1 MSNISPIDGRYKKS
15 VSELETFFSEQ
26 ALMRHRVMVEVEYLL
41 ALIEHK
47 SFQKTRSLSK
57 KTLNSLKGLYVE
69 FSATHFKQIKKIEK
83 KTNHDVNAVV
93 VFVSEKLKKIGRD
106 DLVPFVHFGLTSEDI
121 NNISYSLMTQGAVK
135 DVMIPSV
142 KGVLKE
148 LKALSKKTKSL
159 SLLSL
164 THGQPA
170 TTTTLGKELAVFVS
184 RVEREIALV
193 KKNKLLAKLS
203 GATGSYAAHKVAFP
217 DFNWPLFSKR
227 FIKKLGLE
235 QSPISTQIEPGDS
248 LAELLHSFVR
258 INNIFSD
265 FSLDMWLYISR
276 NIFVQKNIVGE
287 VGSSTMPHK
296 INPIFFENAEGN
308 LDIANNNFSFLASR
322 ITRSRLQRDLSG
334 STVFRN
340 IGVGFAHSLISY
352 KNLIKGVLRVS
363 PNKAQMKKEL
373 DENWSILA
381 EAIQT
386 VLRKSGDASAYDK
399 IKKLTRGKP
408 LTKESY
414 LQLVNSLNVT
424 EKDRL
429 ALLELTPHTYLGEIN
444 KVLEDL

>member
-1 MSNISPIDGRYKKS
+1 MSNISPIDGRYKKN
-15 VSELETFFSEQ
+15 VSELEAFFSEQ

-41 ALIEHK
+41 ALIEHR
-47 SFQKTRSLSK
+47 SFQKTRALSK

-69 FSATHFKQIKKIEK
+69 FSAAHFKQIKKIEK

-93 VFVSEKLKKIGRD
+93 VFVSEKLKKLGRG

-121 NNISYSLMTQGAVK
+121 NNISYSLMTQGAVE

-142 KGVLKE
+142 KRVLKE

-170 TTTTLGKELAVFVS
+170 TTTTLGKELAVFIS
-184 RVEREIALV
+184 RVEREIALI
-193 KKNKLLAKLS
+193 KKMKLLAKLS

-235 QSPISTQIEPGDS
+235 QSPISTQVEPGDS
-248 LAELLHSFVR
+248 LAELLHSFIR

-296 INPIFFENAEGN
+296 INPIFFENSEGN

-340 IGVGFAHSLISY
+340 IGVGFAHSLVSY

-373 DENWSILA
+373 DANWSILA

-414 LQLVNSLNVT
+414 LQLVNSLDVA
-424 EKDRL
+424 EKDRV

-444 KVLEDL
+444 KVLENL

>member
-1 MSNISPIDGRYKKS
+1 MSNISPIDGRYKKN

-41 ALIEHK
+41 ALVEHK

-193 KKNKLLAKLS
+193 KKIKLLAKLS

-414 LQLVNSLNVT
+414 LQLVNSLDVA
-424 EKDRL
+424 EKDRV

-444 KVLEDL
+444 KVLENL

>member
-1 MSNISPIDGRYKKS
+1 VSNISPIDGRYKKN

-47 SFQKTRSLSK
+47 SFHKTPALSK
-57 KTLNSLKGLYVE
+57 KTLNSLKSLYVE
-69 FSATHFKQIKKIEK
+69 FSATHFKQIKKIEE

-93 VFVSEKLKKIGRD
+93 VFVSENLKKIGRG

-121 NNISYSLMTQGAVK
+121 NNISYSLMTQSAVEN
-135 DVMIPSV
+135 VMIPSV

-148 LKALSKKTKSL
+148 LKSLSKKTKSL

-184 RVEREIALV
+184 RVEREIALI
-193 KKNKLLAKLS
+193 KKMKLLAKLS

-235 QSPISTQIEPGDS
+235 QSPISTQVEPGDS
-248 LAELLHSFVR
+248 LAELLHSFIR

-340 IGVGFAHSLISY
+340 IGVGFAHSLVSY

-386 VLRKSGDASAYDK
+386 ILRKSGDASAYDK
-399 IKKLTRGKP
+399 IKKLTRAKP

-414 LQLVNSLNVT
+414 LQLVNSLDVAK
-424 EKDRL
+424 KDRV

-444 KVLEDL
+444 KVLENL

>member
-1 MSNISPIDGRYKKS
+1 MSNISPIDGRYKKN

-41 ALIEHK
+41 ALIEHR
-47 SFQKTRSLSK
+47 SFQKTRALSK

-93 VFVSEKLKKIGRD
+93 EFLSEKLKKFGRG

-121 NNISYSLMTQGAVK
+121 NNISYSLMAQGAV
-135 DVMIPSV
+135 DNVMIPHV

-184 RVEREIALV
+184 RVEREIALI
-193 KKNKLLAKLS
+193 KKMKLLAKLS

-386 VLRKSGDASAYDK
+386 VLRKSGDSSAYDK

-414 LQLVNSLNVT
+414 LQLVNSLDVA
-424 EKDRL
+424 EKDRV

-444 KVLEDL
+444 KVLENL

>member
-1 MSNISPIDGRYKKS
+1 
-15 VSELETFFSEQ
+15 
-26 ALMRHRVMVEVEYLL
+26 MRHRVMVEVEYLL

-193 KKNKLLAKLS
+193 KKIKLLAKLS

-429 ALLELTPHTYLGEIN
+429 DLLELTPHTYLGEIN

>member
-1 MSNISPIDGRYKKS
+1 
-15 VSELETFFSEQ
+15 
-26 ALMRHRVMVEVEYLL
+26 MRHRVMVEVEYLL
-41 ALIEHK
+41 ALVEHK
-47 SFQKTRSLSK
+47 SFQKTRTLSK
-57 KTLNSLKGLYVE
+57 KAFNSLKGLYVE
-69 FSATHFKQIKKIEK
+69 FSSTHFKEIKKIEK

-106 DLVPFVHFGLTSEDI
+106 DLVPFVHFGLTSEDV
-121 NNISYSLMTQGAVK
+121 NNISYSLMTRGAV
-135 DVMIPSV
+135 DNVMIPSV

-148 LKALSKKTKSL
+148 LKTLSKKTKSL

-164 THGQPA
+164 THGQAA

-184 RVEREIALV
+184 RVEREIALI
-193 KKNKLLAKLS
+193 KKMKLLAKLS

-217 DFNWPLFSKR
+217 DLNWPLFSKR

-363 PNKAQMKKEL
+363 PNRAQMKKEL

-381 EAIQT
+381 EAVQT

-414 LQLVNSLNVT
+414 LQLVNSLDVA
-424 EKDRL
+424 EKDRV

-444 KVLEDL
+444 KVLENL

>member
-1 MSNISPIDGRYKKS
+1 MSNISPIDGRYKKN

-41 ALIEHK
+41 ALVEHK
-47 SFQKTRSLSK
+47 SFQKTRTLSK
-57 KTLNSLKGLYVE
+57 KAFNSLKGLYVE
-69 FSATHFKQIKKIEK
+69 FSSTHFKEIKKIEK

-121 NNISYSLMTQGAVK
+121 NNISYSLMTRGAV
-135 DVMIPSV
+135 DNVMIPSV
-142 KGVLKE
+142 KSVLKE
-148 LKALSKKTKSL
+148 LKTLSKKTKSL

-184 RVEREIALV
+184 RVEREIALM
-193 KKNKLLAKLS
+193 KKMKLLAKLS

-217 DFNWPLFSKR
+217 DLNWPLFSKR

-248 LAELLHSFVR
+248 LAELLHSFIR

-414 LQLVNSLNVT
+414 LQLVNSLNVA

>member
-1 MSNISPIDGRYKKS
+1 
-15 VSELETFFSEQ
+15 
-26 ALMRHRVMVEVEYLL
+26 MVEVEYLL

-106 DLVPFVHFGLTSEDI
+106 VLVPFVHFGLTSEDI
-121 NNISYSLMTQGAVK
+121 NNISYSLMTQGAVN

-193 KKNKLLAKLS
+193 KKIKLLAKLS

-444 KVLEDL
+444 KVLENL

>member
-1 MSNISPIDGRYKKS
+1 M
-15 VSELETFFSEQ
+15 
-26 ALMRHRVMVEVEYLL
+26 A
-41 ALIEHK
+41 
-47 SFQKTRSLSK
+47 
-57 KTLNSLKGLYVE
+57 
-69 FSATHFKQIKKIEK
+69 
-83 KTNHDVNAVV
+83 
-93 VFVSEKLKKIGRD
+93 
-106 DLVPFVHFGLTSEDI
+106 
-121 NNISYSLMTQGAVK
+121 QGAV
-135 DVMIPSV
+135 DNVVIPHV

-184 RVEREIALV
+184 RVEREIALI
-193 KKNKLLAKLS
+193 KKMKLLAKLS

-381 EAIQT
+381 EAVQT
-386 VLRKSGDASAYDK
+386 VLRKSGDSSAYDK

-414 LQLVNSLNVT
+414 LQLVNSLDVA
-424 EKDRL
+424 EKDRV
-429 ALLELTPHTYLGEIN
+429 ALLKLTPHTYLGEIN
-444 KVLEDL
+444 KILENL

>member
-1 MSNISPIDGRYKKS
+1 MSNISPIDGRYKKN

-41 ALIEHK
+41 ALIEHR
-47 SFQKTRSLSK
+47 SFQKTRPLSK

-93 VFVSEKLKKIGRD
+93 VFVSEKLKKLGRG
-106 DLVPFVHFGLTSEDI
+106 DLVPFVHLGLTSEDI
-121 NNISYSLMTQGAVK
+121 NNISYSLMTQGAVG

-142 KGVLKE
+142 KRVLKE
-148 LKALSKKTKSL
+148 LRALSKKTKSL

-184 RVEREIALV
+184 RAEREIALI
-193 KKNKLLAKLS
+193 KKMKLLAKLS

-322 ITRSRLQRDLSG
+322 ITKSRLQRDLSG

-340 IGVGFAHSLISY
+340 IGVGFAHSLVSY

-386 VLRKSGDASAYDK
+386 VLRKSGDAYAYDK

-414 LQLVNSLNVT
+414 LQLVNSLDVA
-424 EKDRL
+424 EKDRV

-444 KVLEDL
+444 KVLENL

>member
-1 MSNISPIDGRYKKS
+1 VSNISPIDGRYKKN

-41 ALIEHK
+41 ALIEHR
-47 SFQKTRSLSK
+47 SFQKTRALSK

-93 VFVSEKLKKIGRD
+93 EFLSEKLKKFGRG

-121 NNISYSLMTQGAVK
+121 NNISYSLMAQGAV
-135 DVMIPSV
+135 DNVMIPHV

-170 TTTTLGKELAVFVS
+170 TTTTLGKELAVFVF
-184 RVEREIALV
+184 RVEREIALI
-193 KKNKLLAKLS
+193 KKMKLLAKLS

-386 VLRKSGDASAYDK
+386 VLRKSGDSSAYDK

-414 LQLVNSLNVT
+414 LQLVNSLDVA
-424 EKDRL
+424 EKDRV

-444 KVLEDL
+444 KVLENL

>member
-1 MSNISPIDGRYKKS
+1 VSNISPIDGRYKKN
-15 VSELETFFSEQ
+15 VSEIETFFSEQ

-41 ALIEHK
+41 ALAEHK
-47 SFQKTRSLSK
+47 SFQKTRPLSK

-121 NNISYSLMTQGAVK
+121 NNISYSLMTQGAV
-135 DVMIPSV
+135 DSVMIPSV

-170 TTTTLGKELAVFVS
+170 TTTTLGKELTVFVS
-184 RVEREIALV
+184 RVEREITLI
-193 KKNKLLAKLS
+193 KKVKLLAKLS

-276 NIFVQKNIVGE
+276 NIFVQKNVVGE

-414 LQLVNSLNVT
+414 LQLVNSLDVA
-424 EKDRL
+424 EKDRV

-444 KVLEDL
+444 KVLENL

>member
-1 MSNISPIDGRYKKS
+1 MSNISPIDGRYKKN

-47 SFQKTRSLSK
+47 SFQKTRALSK

-93 VFVSEKLKKIGRD
+93 VFVSEKLKKIGRG

-121 NNISYSLMTQGAVK
+121 NNISYSLMTQGAV
-135 DVMIPSV
+135 DNVMIPHV

-184 RVEREIALV
+184 RVEREMALI
-193 KKNKLLAKLS
+193 KNMKLLAKLS
-203 GATGSYAAHKVAFP
+203 GATGSYAAHKIAFP

-276 NIFVQKNIVGE
+276 NIFVQKNIAGE

-381 EAIQT
+381 EAVQT
-386 VLRKSGDASAYDK
+386 VLRKSGDSSAYDK

-414 LQLVNSLNVT
+414 LQLVNSLDVA
-424 EKDRL
+424 EKDRV

-444 KVLEDL
+444 KVLENL

>member
-1 MSNISPIDGRYKKS
+1 MSNISPIDGRYKKNA
-15 VSELETFFSEQ
+15 SELETFFSEQ

-41 ALIEHK
+41 ALVEHK

-57 KTLNSLKGLYVE
+57 KTLNSLKDLYVE

-121 NNISYSLMTQGAVK
+121 NNISYSLMTKGAV
-135 DVMIPSV
+135 DSVMIPSV

-184 RVEREIALV
+184 RVEREIALI
-193 KKNKLLAKLS
+193 KKMKLLAKLS

-217 DFNWPLFSKR
+217 DLNWPLFSKR

-363 PNKAQMKKEL
+363 PNRAQMKKEL

-414 LQLVNSLNVT
+414 LQLVNSLDVA
-424 EKDRL
+424 EKDRV

-444 KVLEDL
+444 KVLENL

>member
-1 MSNISPIDGRYKKS
+1 MSNISPIDGRYKKN

-41 ALIEHK
+41 ALVEHK
-47 SFQKTRSLSK
+47 SFQKTRTLSK
-57 KTLNSLKGLYVE
+57 KAFNSLKGLYVE
-69 FSATHFKQIKKIEK
+69 FSATHFKEIKKIEK

-121 NNISYSLMTQGAVK
+121 NNISYSLMTRGAV
-135 DVMIPSV
+135 DNVMIPSV

-148 LKALSKKTKSL
+148 LKTLSKKTKSL

-184 RVEREIALV
+184 RVEREIALI
-193 KKNKLLAKLS
+193 KKMKLLAKLS

-217 DFNWPLFSKR
+217 DLNWPLFSKR

-363 PNKAQMKKEL
+363 PNRAQMKKEL

-381 EAIQT
+381 EAVQT

-414 LQLVNSLNVT
+414 LQLVNSLDVA
-424 EKDRL
+424 EKDRV

-444 KVLEDL
+444 KVLENL

>member
-1 MSNISPIDGRYKKS
+1 MSNISPIDGRYKKN

-41 ALIEHK
+41 ALVEHK
-47 SFQKTRSLSK
+47 SFQKTRTLSK
-57 KTLNSLKGLYVE
+57 KAFNSLKGLYVE
-69 FSATHFKQIKKIEK
+69 FSSTHFKEIKKIEK

-121 NNISYSLMTQGAVK
+121 NNISYSLMTRGAV
-135 DVMIPSV
+135 DNVMIPSV

-148 LKALSKKTKSL
+148 LKTLSKKTKSL

-184 RVEREIALV
+184 RVEREIALI
-193 KKNKLLAKLS
+193 KKMKLLAKLS

-322 ITRSRLQRDLSG
+322 ITKSRLQRDLSG

-381 EAIQT
+381 EAVQT

-414 LQLVNSLNVT
+414 LQLVNSLDVA
-424 EKDRL
+424 EKDRV

-444 KVLEDL
+444 KVLENL

>member
-1 MSNISPIDGRYKKS
+1 
-15 VSELETFFSEQ
+15 
-26 ALMRHRVMVEVEYLL
+26 MRHRVMVEVEYLL

-57 KTLNSLKGLYVE
+57 KALNSLKGLYVE

-135 DVMIPSV
+135 DLMIPSV

-193 KKNKLLAKLS
+193 KKIKLLAKLS

-265 FSLDMWLYISR
+265 FSIDMWLYISR

-322 ITRSRLQRDLSG
+322 ITKSRLQRDLSG

-414 LQLVNSLNVT
+414 LQLVNSLDVA
-424 EKDRL
+424 EKDRV

-444 KVLEDL
+444 KVLENL

>member
-1 MSNISPIDGRYKKS
+1 MSNISPIDGRYKKN

-41 ALIEHK
+41 ALIKHK
-47 SFQKTRSLSK
+47 SLQKTRALSK
-57 KTLNSLKGLYVE
+57 KTLNSLKDLYVE

-93 VFVSEKLKKIGRD
+93 VFVSEKLKKIGRG

-121 NNISYSLMTQGAVK
+121 NNISYSLMTQGAVEN
-135 DVMIPSV
+135 VMIPSV

-184 RVEREIALV
+184 RVEREIALI
-193 KKNKLLAKLS
+193 KKIKLLAKLS

-235 QSPISTQIEPGDS
+235 QSPISTQVEPGDS

-322 ITRSRLQRDLSG
+322 IIRSRLQRDLSG

-414 LQLVNSLNVT
+414 LQLVNSLDVA
-424 EKDRL
+424 EKDRV
-429 ALLELTPHTYLGEIN
+429 ALLELTPHTYLGVIN
-444 KVLEDL
+444 KVLENL

>member
-1 MSNISPIDGRYKKS
+1 VSNISPIDGRYKKS

-193 KKNKLLAKLS
+193 KKIKLLAKLS

-276 NIFVQKNIVGE
+276 NIFVRKNIVGE

-340 IGVGFAHSLISY
+340 IGVGFAHSLLSY

>member
-1 MSNISPIDGRYKKS
+1 
-15 VSELETFFSEQ
+15 
-26 ALMRHRVMVEVEYLL
+26 
-41 ALIEHK
+41 
-47 SFQKTRSLSK
+47 
-57 KTLNSLKGLYVE
+57 LYVE
-69 FSATHFKQIKKIEK
+69 FSATHFKQIKKIEE

-93 VFVSEKLKKIGRD
+93 VFVSENLKKIGRG

-121 NNISYSLMTQGAVK
+121 NNISYSLMTQSAVEN
-135 DVMIPSV
+135 VMIPSV

-148 LKALSKKTKSL
+148 LKSLSKKTKSL

-184 RVEREIALV
+184 RVEREIALI
-193 KKNKLLAKLS
+193 KKMKLLAKLS

-235 QSPISTQIEPGDS
+235 QSPISTQVEPGDS
-248 LAELLHSFVR
+248 LAELLHSFIR

-340 IGVGFAHSLISY
+340 IGVGFAHSLVSY

-386 VLRKSGDASAYDK
+386 ILRKSGDASAYDK
-399 IKKLTRGKP
+399 IKKLTRAKP

-414 LQLVNSLNVT
+414 LQLVNSLDVAK
-424 EKDRL
+424 KDRV

-444 KVLEDL
+444 KVLENL

>member
-1 MSNISPIDGRYKKS
+1 
-15 VSELETFFSEQ
+15 
-26 ALMRHRVMVEVEYLL
+26 MRHRVMVEVEYLL

-193 KKNKLLAKLS
+193 KKIKLLAKLS

>member
-1 MSNISPIDGRYKKS
+1 VSNISPIDGRYKKN

-41 ALIEHK
+41 ALVEHR
-47 SFQKTRSLSK
+47 SFQKTRTLSK
-57 KTLNSLKGLYVE
+57 KAFNSLKGLYVE
-69 FSATHFKQIKKIEK
+69 FSATHFKEIKKIEK

-121 NNISYSLMTQGAVK
+121 NNISYSLMTRGAV
-135 DVMIPSV
+135 DNVMIPSV

-148 LKALSKKTKSL
+148 LKTLSKKTKSL

-184 RVEREIALV
+184 RVEREIALI
-193 KKNKLLAKLS
+193 KKMKLLAKLS

-217 DFNWPLFSKR
+217 DLNWPLFSKR

-322 ITRSRLQRDLSG
+322 ITKSRLQRDLSG

-414 LQLVNSLNVT
+414 LQLVNSLDVA
-424 EKDRL
+424 EKDRV

-444 KVLEDL
+444 KVLENL

>member
-1 MSNISPIDGRYKKS
+1 MSNISPIDGRYKKN

-93 VFVSEKLKKIGRD
+93 VFVSEKLKKIGRG

-121 NNISYSLMTQGAVK
+121 NNISYSLMTQGAV
-135 DVMIPSV
+135 DNVMIPSV

-184 RVEREIALV
+184 RVEREIALI
-193 KKNKLLAKLS
+193 KKMKLLAKLS

-340 IGVGFAHSLISY
+340 IGVGFAHSLVSY

-386 VLRKSGDASAYDK
+386 VLRKSGDSSAYDK

-414 LQLVNSLNVT
+414 LQLVNSLDVA
-424 EKDRL
+424 EKDRV

-444 KVLEDL
+444 KVLENL

>member
-1 MSNISPIDGRYKKS
+1 VSNISPIDGRYKKN

-47 SFQKTRSLSK
+47 SFQKTRALSK

-93 VFVSEKLKKIGRD
+93 VFVSEKLKKLGRG

-121 NNISYSLMTQGAVK
+121 NNISYSLMTQGAVE

-142 KGVLKE
+142 KRVLKE

-184 RVEREIALV
+184 RVEREIALI
-193 KKNKLLAKLS
+193 KKMKLLAKLS

-322 ITRSRLQRDLSG
+322 ITKSRLQRDLSG

-340 IGVGFAHSLISY
+340 IGVGFAHSLVSY

-414 LQLVNSLNVT
+414 LQLVNSLDVA
-424 EKDRL
+424 EKDRV

-444 KVLEDL
+444 KILENL

>member
-1 MSNISPIDGRYKKS
+1 MSNISPIDGRYKKN

-57 KTLNSLKGLYVE
+57 KALNSLKGLYVE

-135 DVMIPSV
+135 DLMIPSV

-193 KKNKLLAKLS
+193 KKIKLLAKLS

-322 ITRSRLQRDLSG
+322 ITKSRLQRDLSG

-386 VLRKSGDASAYDK
+386 ILRKSGDASAYDK

-429 ALLELTPHTYLGEIN
+429 ALLELTPHTYLGETS

>member
-1 MSNISPIDGRYKKS
+1 VSNISPIDGRYKKN

-41 ALIEHK
+41 ALVEHR
-47 SFQKTRSLSK
+47 SFQKTRALSK
-57 KTLNSLKGLYVE
+57 KNLSSLKGLYVE

-93 VFVSEKLKKIGRD
+93 VFVSEKLKKIGRG

-121 NNISYSLMTQGAVK
+121 NNISYSLMAQGAVE

-148 LKALSKKTKSL
+148 LRALSKKTKSL

-184 RVEREIALV
+184 RVEREIALI
-193 KKNKLLAKLS
+193 KKMKLLAKLS

-217 DFNWPLFSKR
+217 DFNWPLFSKK

-235 QSPISTQIEPGDS
+235 QSPISTQVEPGDS

-308 LDIANNNFSFLASR
+308 LDIANNSFSFLASR
-322 ITRSRLQRDLSG
+322 IIRSRLQRDLSG

-414 LQLVNSLNVT
+414 LQLVNSLDIA
-424 EKDRL
+424 EKDRV

-444 KVLEDL
+444 KVLENL

>member
-1 MSNISPIDGRYKKS
+1 MSNISPIDGRYKKN
-15 VSELETFFSEQ
+15 VSELEAFFSEQ

-41 ALIEHK
+41 ALIEHR
-47 SFQKTRSLSK
+47 SFQKTRALSK

-69 FSATHFKQIKKIEK
+69 FSAAHFKQIKKIEK

-93 VFVSEKLKKIGRD
+93 VFVSEKLKKLGRG

-121 NNISYSLMTQGAVK
+121 NNISYSLMTQGAVE

-142 KGVLKE
+142 KRVLKE

-170 TTTTLGKELAVFVS
+170 TTTTLGKELAVFIS
-184 RVEREIALV
+184 RVEREIALI
-193 KKNKLLAKLS
+193 KKMKLLAKLS

-217 DFNWPLFSKR
+217 DFNWPLFTKR

-235 QSPISTQIEPGDS
+235 QSPISTQVEPGDS
-248 LAELLHSFVR
+248 LAELLHSFIR

-296 INPIFFENAEGN
+296 INPIFFENSEGN

-340 IGVGFAHSLISY
+340 IGVGFAHSLVSY

-414 LQLVNSLNVT
+414 LQLVNSLDVA
-424 EKDRL
+424 EKDRV

-444 KVLEDL
+444 KVLENL

>member
-1 MSNISPIDGRYKKS
+1 MSNISPIDGRYKKN

-184 RVEREIALV
+184 RVEREIALI
-193 KKNKLLAKLS
+193 KKMKLLAKLS

-217 DFNWPLFSKR
+217 DLNWPLFSKR